1 MSRKGA
7 ARKSGSPGRRERSRR
22 GRGSRDRGR
31 RGFGEKVDERTE
43 AHRLADMGWVEW
55 GGELIWAVGFT
66 SGGAPYGLRACDF
79 DPADLRAMGLDVA
92 EVDEAGLASGE
103 SWMDEPDTRRDG
115 DVVRSGSGTDEIWF

>member
-79 DPADLRAMGLDVA
+79 DPADLQAMGLDVA
-92 EVDEAGLASGE
+92 EVDESGLASRE
-103 SWMDEPDTRRDG
+103 SR
-115 DVVRSGSGTDEIWF
+115 GSGTDEIWF